1 MITHRNR
8 PAFNPQDWS
17 NKSAIAR
24 IDKVGG
30 GKRQTEEQ
38 LAAVVLNTRRNQAR
52 LERALE
58 AGNIVRAGTLSALV
72 AKGMADARRLAETL
86 EEGGRTTFGKAKTI
100 GHGRV
105 VTMESITAIRP
116 IINWAKG
123 EQEAT
128 VAATGTAM
136 LPTLPKAT
144 TTVGVTG
151 DHKAT
156 MERMAAA
163 TAHKASRDAEAAAKA
178 EAARITKAK
187 AGKAKIR
194 KAGKRS

>member
-1 MITHRNR
+1 MIVNRRNR
-8 PAFNPQDWS
+8 PAHNPQDWS

-30 GKRQTEEQ
+30 GKRQAEEQ
-38 LAAVVLNTRRNQAR
+38 LAAVVLNTRRNQSR

-58 AGNIVRAGTLSALV
+58 TGNMVRAGTLAALV
-72 AKGMADARRLAETL
+72 AKGMADAKRLAETL
-86 EEGGRTTFGKAKTI
+86 EESGRTTFAKAKE
-100 GHGRV
+100 HKA
-105 VTMESITAIRP
+105 MRP
-116 IINWAKG
+116 IIVWAKG

-128 VAATGTAM
+128 VAETGKAI

-144 TTVGVTG
+144 TTIGVTG

-163 TAHKASRDAEAAAKA
+163 MAHKASRDAEAAAKA
-178 EAARITKAK
+178 EAARIAKAK
-187 AGKAKIR
+187 ANPAKKIR